1 VTACLTP
8 GGNCT
13 DAMVKALGGAK
24 RTILVQA
31 YAFTSAP
38 MAKARLDAR
47 TGGVQVQVILQKSQR
62 PE

>member
-1 VTACLTP
+1 MTACFIP

-13 DAMVKALGGAK
+13 DAIIHALSDVTH
-24 RTILVQA
+24 TILVQV

-38 MAKARLDAR
+38 MAKVLLDAR